1 MDETHE
7 DALCEITQLDLFIES
22 NKSQLTPPVCNKMI
36 HNDGFLKVMIV
47 GGPNTRQDY
56 HMNLGEEIFYQIKGD
71 MCLKIMEGGSPRDIV
86 IKEGEMFVLPG
97 RIPHSPQRF
106 ADTVGLVIERER
118 LAGELDGLRYYVNEQ
133 NEDVLWQRFFP
144 VKDLGKQLKPL
155 IEEYFQSD
163 AHSTKVPTT
172 DSVPDAPWQSDEQTM
187 VSDPFPLSTRLSE
200 VLEPG
205 RPPVTLFNKEFVVV
219 ACGKGTQI
227 PPLPIETE
235 CWVWNLPWS
244 SEDVIVNEQVVPPFG
259 TLLASDLQS
268 VVVGDK
274 SMVLIVYNIA

>member
-1 MDETHE
+1 MDETNE
-7 DALCEITQLDLFIES
+7 DVLCELTQLDAFIES
-22 NKSQLTPPVCNKMI
+22 NKSLLTPPVCNKMI

-56 HMNLGEEIFYQIKGD
+56 HMNLGEEIFFQIKGD
-71 MCLKIMEGGSPRDIV
+71 MCLKIMEGGSPRDVV

-118 LAGELDGLRYYVNEQ
+118 LAGELDGLRYYVNER
-133 NEDVLWQRFFP
+133 NEEVLWQRFFA

-155 IEEYFQSD
+155 IEEYFLSD
-163 AHSTKVPTT
+163 SHKTKTPTL
-172 DSVPDAPWQSDEQTM
+172 DSVPDAPWLADEQTM
-187 VSDPFPLSTRLSE
+187 VSAPFPLSTRLSE
-200 VLEPG
+200 VLETG
-205 RPPVTLFNKEFVVV
+205 GPPVTLFNKEFVVI
-219 ACGKGTQI
+219 ACGKGTQA

-244 SEDVIVNEQVVPPFG
+244 SEDVIVNDLAISPFG
-259 TLLASDLQS
+259 TLLSSDLQS